1 MLIYLKG
8 KAKMKKLQ
16 SVLELILDI
25 CDMTE
30 EI

>member
-8 KAKMKKLQ
+8 KAKMKNLQ
-16 SVLELILDI
+16 SGLEPILDI